1 MSKNNWVGWLMHNY
15 RITFLLIVLLFIFGL
30 FGFDKMAK
38 AEFPDFVIRQ
48 GVVVAVYPGAT
59 AEEVEEQ
66 VAKPLERYLFTFD
79 EVKRSKTTTTSS
91 NGMCVCLVEL
101 QDHVNNKD
109 EVWSKIKHGLNSF
122 KGQSLPSGVLALAV
136 NDDFGSASA
145 LLIAI
150 ESEDRSPRELK
161 KYSDELADRLRR
173 IPSMS
178 NVVLYGDLK
187 EQITIYVDQQR
198 LAAYGIGRMAVMQA
212 LQSAGMTTMSGSIS
226 GTEKDVPIHVK
237 PTVASEQEIE
247 NQIIYTDAQNH
258 TVRVKDV
265 ATVKREYDR
274 TESYIEYNGH
284 PCVLLSLEMME
295 GYNIVQYGE
304 DVQEVLD
311 DYMASELPKD
321 VTVSRIADQC
331 QVVGDSVNDFMV
343 NLLESMAI
351 IVIVMLVL
359 FPWRT
364 AVVAGLTVPL
374 STFISVG
381 VMYMVGIPLNT
392 VTLAGLIIVL
402 GMVVDN
408 AIVVLDGYL
417 EYLNKGMSRWHAAAE
432 SAQHYFMP
440 MMLATLC
447 ISVIFFPFLYVLTGQ
462 TGDFV
467 HWLPWTIL
475 INLMVSLV
483 LAVVVIPIL
492 EFFIIKKRKTTRN
505 KHVEMSKPTSRVGDV
520 TEEDFRDRPQKKS
533 LTDHVQEVYEKV
545 LGWTFRHP
553 WLTMGGAVGL
563 IVLSLLLASTLKV
576 RMMPTAERNQFAVEI
591 MLPEGTG
598 LAETEAIADSV
609 YEVLMLDE
617 RTVSVTRF
625 VGCSSPRFH
634 TVYAPKVAGRN
645 FAQFIVNTVS
655 QEATVEMLD
664 EYEPLYSD
672 RFPNAFVKF
681 KQLDFQNFDPVEY
694 RFYGEDED
702 SLRAV
707 AEQMATEMR
716 RMPDLL
722 NVHTDW
728 QEPRPLI
735 EVTLDPVATSQLGLN
750 RTMTELQLSMST
762 GSTKVGQVWEDDY
775 EVPIML
781 KDIGKESLD
790 CDGVND
796 LYLSSAGASVPLRQ
810 VGEAHP
816 TWGST
821 HILHRGGE
829 RCITVTCDLRRNVLP
844 APIHKQLAEI
854 AATRLHVPQGV
865 RVEVGG
871 EPENDVE
878 KMDPIKIGLSIAILI
893 IFFFL
898 LFNFKNYKITLTCIF
913 AIALCLPGAILGLA
927 LMNRAIGITA
937 VFGFITLMG
946 MIMRNEILI
955 FEHANGL
962 VRQGWSVRDA
972 AYDAGRRRMVP
983 IFLTTAT
990 TAVGVVPMII
1000 AATSFWMPVGVSI
1013 FAGGIGSLIMVVTVL
1028 PVVYWKLFD
1037 KKKTTN

>member
-1 MSKNNWVGWLMHNY
+1 M
-15 RITFLLIVLLFIFGL
+15 
-30 FGFDKMAK
+30 
-38 AEFPDFVIRQ
+38 
-48 GVVVAVYPGAT
+48 
-59 AEEVEEQ
+59 
-66 VAKPLERYLFTFD
+66 
-79 EVKRSKTTTTSS
+79 
-91 NGMCVCLVEL
+91 
-101 QDHVNNKD
+101 
-109 EVWSKIKHGLNSF
+109 
-122 KGQSLPSGVLALAV
+122 
-136 NDDFGSASA
+136 
-145 LLIAI
+145 
-150 ESEDRSPRELK
+150 
-161 KYSDELADRLRR
+161 
-173 IPSMS
+173 
-178 NVVLYGDLK
+178 
-187 EQITIYVDQQR
+187 
-198 LAAYGIGRMAVMQA
+198 
-212 LQSAGMTTMSGSIS
+212 
-226 GTEKDVPIHVK
+226 
-237 PTVASEQEIE
+237 
-247 NQIIYTDAQNH
+247 
-258 TVRVKDV
+258 
-265 ATVKREYDR
+265 
-274 TESYIEYNGH
+274 
-284 PCVLLSLEMME
+284 
-295 GYNIVQYGE
+295 
-304 DVQEVLD
+304 
-311 DYMASELPKD
+311 
-321 VTVSRIADQC
+321 
-331 QVVGDSVNDFMV
+331 
-343 NLLESMAI
+343 
-351 IVIVMLVL
+351 
-359 FPWRT
+359 
-364 AVVAGLTVPL
+364 
-374 STFISVG
+374 
-381 VMYMVGIPLNT
+381 
-392 VTLAGLIIVL
+392 
-402 GMVVDN
+402 
-408 AIVVLDGYL
+408 
-417 EYLNKGMSRWHAAAE
+417 
-432 SAQHYFMP
+432 
-440 MMLATLC
+440 
-447 ISVIFFPFLYVLTGQ
+447 
-462 TGDFV
+462 
-467 HWLPWTIL
+467 
-475 INLMVSLV
+475 
-483 LAVVVIPIL
+483 
-492 EFFIIKKRKTTRN
+492 
-505 KHVEMSKPTSRVGDV
+505 
-520 TEEDFRDRPQKKS
+520 
-533 LTDHVQEVYEKV
+533 
-545 LGWTFRHP
+545 
-553 WLTMGGAVGL
+553 
-563 IVLSLLLASTLKV
+563 
-576 RMMPTAERNQFAVEI
+576 
-591 MLPEGTG
+591 
-598 LAETEAIADSV
+598 
-609 YEVLMLDE
+609 
-617 RTVSVTRF
+617 
-625 VGCSSPRFH
+625 
-634 TVYAPKVAGRN
+634 
-645 FAQFIVNTVS
+645 NTVS

-664 EYEPLYSD
+664 QFEPLYSD

-707 AEQMATEMR
+707 AEQMAAEMR

-816 TWGST
+816 TWGAT

-898 LFNFKNYKITLTCIF
+898 LFNFKKYKITLTCIF